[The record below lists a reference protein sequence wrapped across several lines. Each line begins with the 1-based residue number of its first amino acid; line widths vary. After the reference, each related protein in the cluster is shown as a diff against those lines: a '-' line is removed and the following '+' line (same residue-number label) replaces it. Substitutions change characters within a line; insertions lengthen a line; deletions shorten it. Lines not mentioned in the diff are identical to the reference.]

1 MSTAR
6 TMAPAF
12 IASSYAPWLLDIPT
26 GCPYGQPPP
35 RLRGGSHR
43 LPLRA
48 ATSPLAGRL
57 QAAVDD
63 RLLLGVLQ
71 ERLDSVLLAEARL
84 LRAAERELVVSDLQG
99 IDPRVTCLE
108 LVDRPVRRGHVP
120 RPDRRAEAELRVIGE
135 A

>member
-12 IASSYAPWLLDIPT
+12 IASSYAPGYLT
-26 GCPYGQPPP
+26 
-35 RLRGGSHR
+35 SHR

-71 ERLDSVLLAEARL
+71 ERLDSVLLPEARL

-99 IDPRVTCLE
+99 IDPRVTCFE

-120 RPDRRAEAELRVIGE
+120 RP
-135 A
+135 